1 MYVCKPPP
9 LIILGRGAQFKDNS
23 FPGRGVPYYLDP
35 TCPHQLYSIF
45 DMAYEETLTKLNVR
59 AGFVSL
65 GYLPAADGSFDP
77 RVRDLDYEFE
87 PSHIPPPVVP
97 KPAAKPARSLRQPRL
112 QEFFGH

>member
-1 MYVCKPPP
+1 MTKWV
-9 LIILGRGAQFKDNS
+9 AE
-23 FPGRGVPYYLDP
+23 
-35 TCPHQLYSIF
+35 
-45 DMAYEETLTKLNVR
+45 AYEEALTKLNVR